1 MSAKIT
7 LTHKRKHR
15 TSLAQTA
22 DGATPEPPPV
32 SSGGVADSEAPED
45 RADTDNDMFNG
56 SNLVRNVEFSLFLLL

>member
-7 LTHKRKHR
+7 LTHKRKHG

-22 DGATPEPPPV
+22 DGATPEPPV

-56 SNLVRNVEFSLFLLL
+56 SNRVRNLGFSLSLSL